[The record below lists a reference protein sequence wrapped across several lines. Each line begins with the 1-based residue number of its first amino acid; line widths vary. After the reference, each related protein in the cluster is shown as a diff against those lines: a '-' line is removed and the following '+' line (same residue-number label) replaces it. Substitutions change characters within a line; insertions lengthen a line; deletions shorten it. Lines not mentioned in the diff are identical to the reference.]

1 MHAAEV
7 AEAAYQ
13 PAGWPPIR
21 AIVRRVRHDAEAIST
36 DPRSRRRRTI
46 DHDQLQLVLDGDADH
61 ACAYSMI
68 LTRLDDDCVDI
79 KTWFRGRVSI
89 EDRVRDA
96 NDRYGRDH
104 TA

>member
-1 MHAAEV
+1 M
-7 AEAAYQ
+7 
-13 PAGWPPIR
+13 
-21 AIVRRVRHDAEAIST
+21 
-36 DPRSRRRRTI
+36 
-46 DHDQLQLVLDGDADH
+46 LDGDADH

-68 LTRLDDDCVDI
+68 LTRLDVDCVDI